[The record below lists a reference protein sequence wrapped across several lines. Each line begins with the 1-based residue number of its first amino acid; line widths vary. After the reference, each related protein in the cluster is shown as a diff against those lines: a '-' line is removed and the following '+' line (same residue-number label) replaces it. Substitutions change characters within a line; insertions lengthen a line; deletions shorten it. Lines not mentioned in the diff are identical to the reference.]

1 MRLQVGSVRDESN
14 CGTLSWGCRSAWCG
28 GKNTFNVRSVR
39 GAALCVIGAVPGDSH
54 HLSLVPDSAVDD
66 AWGDRR
72 TTVRAGTGF
81 PQKMLFPSSSL
92 IPVTTSLFYA
102 LSFFF
107 PMLEVL

>member
-1 MRLQVGSVRDESN
+1 MYRVGVSPLPFRPCWEQGLLLLLSCVCFLQ
-14 CGTLSWGCRSAWCG
+14 SWA
-28 GKNTFNVRSVR
+28 
-39 GAALCVIGAVPGDSH
+39 VIGAVPGDSH